1 MANKE
6 KLGRGLESLLGE
18 AIGVESSEKILR
30 INIADIQPNE
40 QQPRKNFS
48 DSQMESLVN
57 SIREHGVFNR

>member
-48 DSQMESLVN
+48 DPKW
-57 SIREHGVFNR
+57 NRW